1 MNQQPQ
7 AWGEPPSVR
16 KAVARVFLTPADL
29 PPDLQKRLRSHR
41 LSPGQILVQQGEPAE
56 YLFWV
61 DTGQIRLASFLQQQM
76 ITYYFAEAGELFE
89 ESALHHDTYGCTA
102 IAETAASVIAIPRAA
117 FADALR
123 RSPELTERYLVSLTH
138 RFQSIKALLELRG
151 IYSARDRLLHYLMQ
165 RRRPGQTT
173 VTVNK
178 PMKVIASELAL
189 TPESLSR
196 TLSSLQAE
204 GLISRKKRAI
214 TFSATGPNNV
224 TK

>member
-1 MNQQPQ
+1 MRQPFHN
-7 AWGEPPSVR
+7 GEQSSAQ
-16 KAVARVFLTPADL
+16 KNGARVFLTPADL
-29 PPDLQKRLRSHR
+29 PPELQRRLRSHH
-41 LSPGQILVQQGEPAE
+41 LSPGQILVQQGDPAE

-61 DTGQIRLASFLQQQM
+61 ATGQIRLASFLQQQM
-76 ITYYFAEAGELFE
+76 ITYYFAEPGELFE

-102 IAETAASVIAIPRAA
+102 MAETAASVIAIPRAA

-123 RSPELTERYLVSLTH
+123 RSPELTERYLASLTY

-151 IYSARDRLLHYLMQ
+151 IYSARDRLLHYLIQ

-204 GLISRKKRAI
+204 GLISRKKRTI
-214 TFSATGPNNV
+214 TFSQQGLDNV
-224 TK
+224 TE